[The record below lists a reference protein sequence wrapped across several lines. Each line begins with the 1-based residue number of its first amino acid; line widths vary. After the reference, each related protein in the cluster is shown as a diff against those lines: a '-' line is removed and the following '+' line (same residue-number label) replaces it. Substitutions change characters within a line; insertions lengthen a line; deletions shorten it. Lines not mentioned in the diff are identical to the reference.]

1 MNGNDVKPPAFCPA
15 CGAKVRRSMAER
27 LGISSTD
34 LGNII
39 IAAVVF
45 LGFAIIATI
54 VACGIVVGHKNKN
67 EHDAE
72 MMRGGYVQRTRVVE
86 PSTAF
91 RAGTQV
97 TEWVREE
104 ATKKEEK

>member
-1 MNGNDVKPPAFCPA
+1 MNENDVKPPAFCPA
-15 CGAKVRRSMAER
+15 CGAKVRSSVAEK

-39 IAAVVF
+39 MVAVALF
-45 LGFAIIATI
+45 LFAVILTSVVYGV
-54 VACGIVVGHKNKN
+54 VAGNKNKN

-97 TEWVREE
+97 TEWVKEE